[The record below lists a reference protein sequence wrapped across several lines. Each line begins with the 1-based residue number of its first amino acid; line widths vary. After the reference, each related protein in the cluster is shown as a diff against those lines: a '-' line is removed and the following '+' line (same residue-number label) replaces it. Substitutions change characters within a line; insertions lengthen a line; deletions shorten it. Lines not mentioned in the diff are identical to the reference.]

1 MYHEHPLRI
10 LKYSAKNIWLLIF
23 PFLRGLRTYH
33 FSKDFFYSWIQGAW
47 KDILVLGVI
56 VIFGFIRWFFSRI
69 EISDDML
76 IHHDGVFIKLETY
89 IPFENVSCATVENP
103 LHFAVFGAK
112 RLSCDT
118 RAGIYKAVDIRLL
131 VNEKVCDEVM
141 KHIPDV
147 EDKKSSSDLKRPS
160 ALSLLL
166 FSVFFSSGFSGTVY
180 VAMFFFKG
188 GDIAHDIISMSLN
201 TLTKETAK
209 LTDKLLLKI
218 PSVALMIGV
227 FFLGSWFVSFI
238 VNLLRYARF
247 RLESDDDCVKISYG
261 IVNHIDY
268 RIKLAHIN
276 YTDIRQNLIMKLF
289 GAVTVNISCAGYG
302 AAKNRMP
309 VLVPVRR
316 EKNIG
321 KGFESIGVRSG
332 LDTRFRARKAGAGSY
347 LLPPVIAAIVVIPL
361 YHLSRDA
368 VNSFFPKL
376 TELFHFAAVM
386 AEIPLVWLVIVKI
399 AALLTSGISFHDDMI
414 MIRCSKWNSFHTVIG
429 NVGKVAKVEIEQNLL
444 QKMSKRCAVSIWFGS
459 EEYKRFKVK
468 AMNEEEAIKIAEKL
482 GYEITLRKEKLDNG
496 GE

>member
-33 FSKDFFYSWIQGAW
+33 FSKDFFYTWIQGAW
-47 KDILVLGVI
+47 KDILVIGVI
-56 VIFGFIRWFFSRI
+56 ILFGLIRWFFSRI
-69 EISDDML
+69 EIRDDML
-76 IHHDGVFIKLETY
+76 IHHDGVFFRLDTF
-89 IPFENVSCATVENP
+89 IPFDNVSCATVENP
-103 LHFAVFGAK
+103 VHFAVFGAR

-118 RAGIYKAVDIRLL
+118 RAGIFKAVDIRLM
-131 VNEKVCDEVM
+131 VNDKVCREIM
-141 KHIPDV
+141 KHAPDISA
-147 EDKKSSSDLKRPS
+147 EKRSSELKRPS

-180 VAMFFFKG
+180 VAMFFLKG

-218 PSVALMIGV
+218 PSVALVIGV

-247 RLESDDDCVKISYG
+247 RIESDDRCIKISYG
-261 IVNHIDY
+261 IINHIDY

-276 YTDIRQNLIMKLF
+276 YTDIRQNLIMKLL

-316 EKNIG
+316 ERDIA
-321 KGFESIGVRSG
+321 KGFENIGVLSG
-332 LDTRFRARKAGAGSY
+332 ADASFKAKKSGAGSY
-347 LLPPVIAAIVVIPL
+347 LLLPVIAAVTVVPL
-361 YHLSRDA
+361 YHMSRDA
-368 VNSFFPKL
+368 VMSFFPKL
-376 TELFHFAAVM
+376 DDLFHFAAVM
-386 AEIPLVWLVIVKI
+386 AEIPLIWHIIVKL
-399 AALLTSGISFHDDMI
+399 AALLTSEISFSGDKI
-414 MIRCSKWNSFHTVIG
+414 MIRCSKWNSFHTVAG
-429 NVGKVAKVEIEQNLL
+429 DRKRVAKVEIEQNLL
-444 QKMSKRCAVSIWFGS
+444 QKLSKRCAVSIWFGS

-468 AMNEEEAIKIAEKL
+468 AMGEADALKIAEKL
-482 GYEITLRKEKLDNG
+482 GYDIVLGK
-496 GE
+496 